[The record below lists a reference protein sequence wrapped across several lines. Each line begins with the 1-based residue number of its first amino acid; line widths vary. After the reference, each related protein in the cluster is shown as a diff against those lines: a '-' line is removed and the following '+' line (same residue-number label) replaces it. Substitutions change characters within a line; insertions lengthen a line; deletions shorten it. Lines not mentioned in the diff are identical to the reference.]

1 MLYDRNSAYTFLTC
15 NYGAQVTNF
24 TGQGVLSMLS
34 LYLQLESQYN
44 HINTWFDSIFNQDNN
59 YQILFIHI
67 HLLSVESA
75 NFSLK
80 YLFSVVYHC
89 IIDKTYSYMQCNM
102 LMLLNQ

>member
-44 HINTWFDSIFNQDNN
+44 HINT
-59 YQILFIHI
+59 
-67 HLLSVESA
+67 
-75 NFSLK
+75 
-80 YLFSVVYHC
+80 
-89 IIDKTYSYMQCNM
+89 
-102 LMLLNQ
+102 